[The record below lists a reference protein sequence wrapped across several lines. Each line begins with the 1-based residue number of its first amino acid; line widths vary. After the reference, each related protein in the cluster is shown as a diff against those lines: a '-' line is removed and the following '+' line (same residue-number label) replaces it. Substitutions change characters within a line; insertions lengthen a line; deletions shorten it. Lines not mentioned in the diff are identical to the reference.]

1 MKNLISW
8 VEIPA
13 IDFKRAVNFY
23 NSVLGT
29 DLQVFECER
38 EKMACFPSGEGAI
51 FQADGYKPSGDGVI
65 VSLNTEDDL
74 DGAILRVQQ
83 NGGTLI
89 IPKTKIEVEGRGY
102 FSIFIDT
109 EGNKLGLYGNN

>member
-13 IDFKRAVNFY
+13 VDFKRAVDFY
-23 NSVLGT
+23 SSILNIEF
-29 DLQVFECER
+29 QVFDSET

-51 FQADGYKPSGDGVI
+51 FQADGYKPSTDGVI
-65 VSLNTEDDL
+65 VSLNAEDDL
-74 DGAILRVQQ
+74 DGAINRVQQ
-83 NGGTLI
+83 KGGTI
-89 IPKTKIEVEGRGY
+89 VIPKTKIEVEGRGY
-102 FSIFIDT
+102 FAIFIDC

>member
-13 IDFKRAVNFY
+13 VDFERAVNFY
-23 NSVLGT
+23 KSVLGT
-29 DLQVFECER
+29 DLQVFDCET

-51 FQADGYKPSGDGVI
+51 FKAEGYKPSTDGVI

-74 DGAILRVQQ
+74 EGTIQRVQQ
-83 NGGTLI
+83 NGGKIL

-102 FSIFIDT
+102 FSIFIDS
-109 EGNKLGLYGNN
+109 EGNKLGLYGN

>member
-29 DLQVFECER
+29 DLQVFECET

-51 FQADGYKPSGDGVI
+51 FQADGYKPSSDGVI

>member
-13 IDFKRAVNFY
+13 IDFKRAVEFY
-23 NSVLGT
+23 STVLCVE
-29 DLQVFECER
+29 LQVFEAET

-51 FQADGYKPSGDGVI
+51 FQAEGYKPSTDGVI
-65 VSLNTEDDL
+65 VSLNAEDDL
-74 DGAILRVQQ
+74 DGAIERVQQ
-83 NGGTLI
+83 KGGTVI

-102 FSIFIDT
+102 FSIFIDP